1 MDSVLLYR
9 KRGEK
14 KSATRIDISLTI
26 EMTGE
31 FAGDNRP
38 KMRENGSYPQ
48 SKLKISHFSL
58 DTVRRR
64 WYIKNRT

>member
-38 KMRENGSYPQ
+38 KMETAY
-48 SKLKISHFSL
+48 SL
-58 DTVRRR
+58 V
-64 WYIKNRT
+64 YN